1 MVAQSQSAHSVVV
14 KLGASRQV
22 AIPKRLH
29 DRLGLKPGDYLEVAI
44 ERNRLVL
51 TPKALVDK
59 RIEEALE
66 DLRNGRMI
74 GPFDNAK
81 SALRALR
88 ARTR

>member
-1 MVAQSQSAHSVVV
+1 MGTQASSAHSAIV
-14 KLGASRQV
+14 KLGVSRQV

-59 RIEEALE
+59 RIDEALD

-74 GPFDNAK
+74 GPFNDAK
-81 SALRALR
+81 SAMRALR
-88 ARTR
+88 KRTR